1 MRKYGVRFGAYHIYI
16 PPLLKPAARSLA
28 LQLSTLKR
36 GDADPG
42 SLAGIQQLAGS
53 GRTSF
58 AIDKEID
65 RDAYRALGYKV
76 CGERAVRVDILERL
90 ADLIRAALSW
100 RDGSPTPRPPG
111 AFDGRSFTVTQ
122 AMTSLVGSTGED
134 FAVILRSLGYRMDR
148 RPPLPPSP
156 EPAPAAAEQTA
167 AATTDA
173 LEAADATAA
182 TEPAAT
188 DGSIPEAAA
197 EELVPVLAAVEA
209 SPVAD
214 QQEAPV
220 AAAAETIAEAPV
232 AETPVAETPAPPESP
247 AAAESAE
254 VTAAESAP
262 AATAEPALA
271 AAPELVEV
279 WRPGGRFEDRRP
291 RHERHRH
298 HRHQAHGEA
307 QASVATGASGD
318 KVESGHNEHRRRR
331 RRPGDRPRPAVGAPA
346 PVEASTEAA
355 VGAAVTGGASAEAPD
370 KQRRDRNEN
379 RRGDRHDRHRDKRGH
394 QRRERDFTPRPPRER
409 PIDPN
414 SPFAKLAALKEQL
427 ESSAKEKR

>member
-1 MRKYGVRFGAYHIYI
+1 LRKYGVRFGAYHIYI
-16 PPLLKPAARSLA
+16 PALLKPAARSLA
-28 LQLSTLKR
+28 LQLSALKR
-36 GDADPG
+36 GEADTA

-100 RDGSPTPRPPG
+100 REGSPVPRPAG

-122 AMTSLVGSTGED
+122 PMTSLVGSTGED
-134 FAVILRSLGYRMDR
+134 FAAILRSLGYRMDR
-148 RPPLPPSP
+148 RPPLPPAPESP
-156 EPAPAAAEQTA
+156 PAAVEEAAVATADAAEHASAEATNASEPAAAG
-167 AATTDA
+167 
-173 LEAADATAA
+173 EA
-182 TEPAAT
+182 
-188 DGSIPEAAA
+188 IPEAAA
-197 EELVPVLAAVEA
+197 AEIAPAAPAEELSREDDHQHVSVAGAPETAVDAPVVEMPAATE
-209 SPVAD
+209 P
-214 QQEAPV
+214 PV
-220 AAAAETIAEAPV
+220 AAETADIAV
-232 AETPVAETPAPPESP
+232 VDGT
-247 AAAESAE
+247 
-254 VTAAESAP
+254 P
-262 AATAEPALA
+262 AATAEPTVA

-291 RHERHRH
+291 RHERHRY
-298 HRHQAHGEA
+298 HRHQPSSGA
-307 QASVATGASGD
+307 QAGDVASEAGSKADGAH
-318 KVESGHNEHRRRR
+318 KEHRRRR
-331 RRPGDRPRPAVGAPA
+331 RRHGDRPRPDVGAPA
-346 PVEASTEAA
+346 PAEGATEAVIAAAPAEGASVEAR
-355 VGAAVTGGASAEAPD
+355 D
-370 KQRRDRNEN
+370 KQRRQHNEG

-394 QRRERDFTPRPPRER
+394 QRRERDFAPRPPRER